1 MAGMPSV
8 AYVACRFSPSLEHVA
23 DSYAQIGLW
32 PTPRGGFLVA
42 DAHAIK
48 VSAHHTVSPNSGV
61 ADWNWDRRITVPKV
75 IFNSRLQFPK
85 AVQDYTILKF
95 FGNNIIVTEFD
106 EWKRYRKIAAPA
118 FGEVRDCQ
126 WTCHPVR

>member
-1 MAGMPSV
+1 MADLG
-8 AYVACRFSPSLEHVA
+8 
-23 DSYAQIGLW
+23 AQIGLW
-32 PTPRGGFLVA
+32 PTPRGGFFVA

-48 VSAHHTVSPNSGV
+48 VSAHRTESLDS
-61 ADWNWDRRITVPKV
+61 AMTDWSWDRRKTVSKV
-75 IFNSRLQFPK
+75 IFSSRLRFPK
-85 AVQDYTILKF
+85 SLQDYRILKF
-95 FGNNIIVTEFD
+95 FGSNIIVTEFD